1 MGRRE
6 RERERERERQ
16 RQRPGQPGCDGA
28 EERRAGPTCVGVGVG
43 ALFLGVWARRRGL
56 AARPWSGASGRER
69 KRKQASKQASRRGK
83 TRQGRAGQGP
93 GCAASNLSK
102 HSKYAVCRRS
112 GRAVGSG
119 SESSGAVVEAS
130 EGGEESRGKGKEG
143 KQGKGEGEER
153 ERCAYCSIITSLADS
168 ASGPVLW
175 AGRWQALAGV
185 GKRSGGS
192 DLVVTKPDMAVVL
205 A

>member
-1 MGRRE
+1 M
-6 RERERERERQ
+6 
-16 RQRPGQPGCDGA
+16 
-28 EERRAGPTCVGVGVG
+28 
-43 ALFLGVWARRRGL
+43 
-56 AARPWSGASGRER
+56 
-69 KRKQASKQASRRGK
+69 
-83 TRQGRAGQGP
+83 
-93 GCAASNLSK
+93 
-102 HSKYAVCRRS
+102 
-112 GRAVGSG
+112 
-119 SESSGAVVEAS
+119 EAS
-130 EGGEESRGKGKEG
+130 EVGEGSRGKGKEG